1 MVARFPHLVNQGKKF
16 KTFSFRWHSK
26 AWCVCNISWQST
38 HRTLYD
44 RRKNLNKGT
53 QNNGWICYYEYPEA
67 RSFIFNLWKNL
78 ADVSFLIHSITNSYN
93 TPDGRFLDSH
103 AWHAGKC
110 RSAINEQGQFFG
122 HLGRLVSRCFICGGP
137 AQLIVVVNYVIIR
150 RKWCKEA
157 IQVWQMNNC
166 QLLIRCE
173 RNWIQDL
180 FTFLSQL
187 LQIF

>member
-1 MVARFPHLVNQGKKF
+1 MCL
-16 KTFSFRWHSK
+16 
-26 AWCVCNISWQST
+26 
-38 HRTLYD
+38 LYIMTVYSSYW
-44 RRKNLNKGT
+44 LNDD
-53 QNNGWICYYEYPEA
+53 GWICFYEYPEA
-67 RSFIFNLWKNL
+67 RSFISNLWKNL

-137 AQLIVVVNYVIIR
+137 AQLLVVVNYVIIR

-187 LQIF
+187 LQIFFWREWQSKNAFHFSYIFQISF